1 MDPEVDSRPARFW
14 RLLGSTVDTSLCVR
28 LRRPNFSVMLGS
40 TVDTSLC
47 VRLRRPNF
55 SVMLGYAWFN
65 SGYKFM
71 RQNTEAGFPG
81 FNTPRTVF
89 LPCLQ
94 AGDARHHGQYGPEG
108 QFYARC
114 SSSSRS
120 SSFPVAAQSLV
131 PMVHTVL
138 QTMRFHDCSSSTWI
152 IMPGVE
158 SHMCLGWSRQCSFCG
173 VPQLA
178 LSWTGC

>member
-1 MDPEVDSRPARFW
+1 MRQTTEAVFRRFAW
-14 RLLGSTVDTSLCVR
+14 LNSGYKFIRQITEAVFQR
-28 LRRPNFSVMLGS
+28 
-40 TVDTSLC
+40 
-47 VRLRRPNF
+47 
-55 SVMLGYAWFN
+55 YAWFN

-71 RQNTEAGFPG
+71 RQITEAGFPG

-114 SSSSRS
+114 SSSSMS

-131 PMVHTVL
+131 PMVHTVQ
-138 QTMRFHDCSSSTWI
+138 QTMRFHDCSSSTRI
-152 IMPGVE
+152 Q
-158 SHMCLGWSRQCSFCG
+158 HARC
-173 VPQLA
+173 
-178 LSWTGC
+178 